1 MPKGL
6 ALTINYGQEKALM
19 WALRAEVWVST
30 CLWRGRSFLFTS
42 SLLLIT
48 LETGRVPRRAGE
60 TLAPKLWDGGRIS
73 RNDLPVPPQ
82 AIHHF
87 RGNAARPSVPTPHFG
102 LKRRKKPTG
111 RNSEGGLC
119 FKNCILKPDYD
130 LKSHLNAST
139 RSLLRNL
146 RRDSSPKLGAG

>member
-73 RNDLPVPPQ
+73 RNDLPKQSTTSGATQLGLRSP
-82 AIHHF
+82 
-87 RGNAARPSVPTPHFG
+87 RPT
-102 LKRRKKPTG
+102 
-111 RNSEGGLC
+111 
-119 FKNCILKPDYD
+119 
-130 LKSHLNAST
+130 
-139 RSLLRNL
+139 SL
-146 RRDSSPKLGAG
+146 